1 MEVVTRLLAGLK
13 SFLTPLCLK
22 LGDMFLLPPPPP
34 SVGTPCPWLC
44 LCQGGEVVLGLA
56 FCHWPPCGRD
66 SLPAAALDEWL
77 RRVED
82 SYISCCAFSGITEVV
97 VKPEVIY

>member
-1 MEVVTRLLAGLK
+1 
-13 SFLTPLCLK
+13 
-22 LGDMFLLPPPPP
+22 MFETWGHVPPPLLPPVWALPMSLVA
-34 SVGTPCPWLC
+34 SVPGRQSGAGVSFLPLASLW
-44 LCQGGEVVLGLA
+44 LGL
-56 FCHWPPCGRD
+56 R
-66 SLPAAALDEWL
+66 AALDEWL